1 MLTIL
6 RHILKNQQN
15 ENENEHLRFYILRFS
30 LFKGLGNV
38 RYFVH
43 WATLSLSETDS
54 PVGGW
59 YHALSSKPPLHC
71 GSRWSGRSWTP
82 SSPPYLCSTI
92 KSNWWL
98 IISEHTSTEPCP
110 KLPSVHWTVSSCK
123 LQRPPMVQFYCDSPG
138 STAHQVNP
146 LCWKLL
152 RRTDASWVLTGGL
165 SIIKTGYSG
174 ALILL
179 VVERLLILERFQR
192 ENNIKRVIMD
202 GEPN

>member
-1 MLTIL
+1 MLTVL
-6 RHILKNQQN
+6 QHILKNQQN
-15 ENENEHLRFYILRFS
+15 ENGNEHLRFYILRFS

-38 RYFVH
+38 GYYVH
-43 WATLSLSETDS
+43 WAPLSLSETDS
-54 PVGGW
+54 PVCGW

-98 IISEHTSTEPCP
+98 IISHRAMSQIALCP
-110 KLPSVHWTVSSCK
+110 VASCNAP
-123 LQRPPMVQFYCDSPG
+123 RWSG
-138 STAHQVNP
+138 STVIHQIHQVRLRTRST
-146 LCWKLL
+146 LCVGNSCAELTPAECLL
-152 RRTDASWVLTGGL
+152 AGCRV

-192 ENNIKRVIMD
+192 ENDIKRVWS
-202 GEPN
+202 

>member
-1 MLTIL
+1 MG
-6 RHILKNQQN
+6 
-15 ENENEHLRFYILRFS
+15 YS
-30 LFKGLGNV
+30 
-38 RYFVH
+38 VH
-43 WATLSLSETDS
+43 WTPLSLSETDS

-98 IISEHTSTEPCP
+98 IISELVRSQNTLPQSHVPDCP
-110 KLPSVHWTVSSCK
+110 LSICK
-123 LQRPPMVQFYCDSPG
+123 MQRPPMVRFFCDSPDSPG

-165 SIIKTGYSG
+165 SSVDNQNRLFGGADSACSG
-174 ALILL
+174 AFAYTRKVSKGKRHQESLI
-179 VVERLLILERFQR
+179 
-192 ENNIKRVIMD
+192 IMD
-202 GEPN
+202 GEPDYF